1 MDATAQSTKGAT
13 ALIFDFFICNSSL
26 PILVLSN
33 DNDSCNNKPLLNIHI
48 LYINKKFPKDL
59 VGKLD
64 MTDTSSN
71 KQKKIDIYWDT
82 EDYGRKYQGFNFGYV
97 VLTHYIAIRHAV
109 RDRSANLSFFPPC
122 FPPLPPFLSLVHF
135 SFLLFFLS
143 LLFLPFLNLFL
154 CFSFLACFLPF
165 ILFFLSLPPSPFP
178 SLSPSRYSSLWPGF
192 NCPWLGYNCS
202 SSINLQLTNS
212 DIEKLCENLCLIKKF
227 SDYSVDVEYLYYP
240 CELY

>member
-1 MDATAQSTKGAT
+1 MGSQWVGHDWVTTRRT
-13 ALIFDFFICNSSL
+13 ALMNNTEVLQTTRKLNGCCSSVYQRYNSSHFWFFICNSSL
-26 PILVLSN
+26 PILVFSN
-33 DNDSCNNKPLLNIHI
+33 NNDSCNNKPLSNIHI

-97 VLTHYIAIRHAV
+97 VLTHYIAIRHVV

-122 FPPLPPFLSLVHF
+122 FPPLPPFLSLVPF

-154 CFSFLACFLPF
+154 CFSFLPCFLPF
-165 ILFFLSLPPSPFP
+165 ILFFLSLLLPFP
-178 SLSPSRYSSLWPGF
+178 HSVLHAIPPFG
-192 NCPWLGYNCS
+192 
-202 SSINLQLTNS
+202 QALTAH
-212 DIEKLCENLCLIKKF
+212 D
-227 SDYSVDVEYLYYP
+227 
-240 CELY
+240 